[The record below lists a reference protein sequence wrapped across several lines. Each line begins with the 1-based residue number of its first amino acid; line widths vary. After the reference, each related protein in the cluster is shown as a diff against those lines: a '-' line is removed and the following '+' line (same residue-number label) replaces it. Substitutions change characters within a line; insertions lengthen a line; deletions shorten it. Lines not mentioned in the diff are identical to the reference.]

1 MLSMLET
8 SSRLYIFLIKRC
20 SFSITKSYYVFLL
33 SSLVLCEPS
42 ISSKK
47 PHIHH
52 IVLEGSMIFS
62 FTNIDFCM
70 SFSSKNLDLM
80 VFLNHNLSSTGKS
93 SGSNVDFSRERTKV
107 AASINWLKI
116 TLLKQ
121 EFVPAKNN
129 LGRKFLL
136 CCAENF

>member
-47 PHIHH
+47 SHIHH

-80 VFLNHNLSSTGKS
+80 VFLNHMFKVSTANLSSTGKS

-116 TLLKQ
+116 TLLK
-121 EFVPAKNN
+121 
-129 LGRKFLL
+129 
-136 CCAENF
+136 